1 MKKLHIFFTVLF
13 SFLLPLSVM
22 AAVDITMNDTSTNDD
37 YTVSISI
44 DTEGDT
50 LDSIVLPIQFS
61 EEVTI
66 SEVSTGTVICN
77 KFDSSEDDNI
87 LTITCELDSPSSLNG
102 ILATIDFTS
111 TSDEYSFK
119 VLENNSDFDIGGL
132 DLGIVTNIGSDDI
145 IPLPIS
151 DVMMDDEDTAIP
163 FEEDM
168 GDSPF
173 VISDETDSI
182 EEKGGFMDFLPY
194 ILIGGSVILLI
205 SIVAILLSKKDSS
218 KKSKDTDT
226 PVDDSTP
233 TDSTAIPA
241 DSTLKD
247 MVNSPTPVQQDTP
260 VPTTIPVQQDT
271 PPVVQTPPPV
281 QDTPVSVTPAPAQP
295 TPQAYSTT
303 EEQDLADILRSESSA
318 GIDTTPIPADA
329 PPVQSTIQPETMEP
343 QATNIPTQPSPAPTP
358 EDILSSTVTEELNGM
373 QQQQPQTTPTQP
385 TTTPPTT
392 EELPPIPP
400 TMYG

>member
-400 TMYG
+400 TM

>member
-1 MKKLHIFFTVLF
+1 MKKLHIFLTVLF

-77 KFDSSEDDNI
+77 NFDSSEDGNI

-119 VLENNSDFDIGGL
+119 VLENNPDFDIGDL

-145 IPLPIS
+145 IPMPIS
-151 DVMMDDEDTAIP
+151 DVMMDDEDTVVP

-173 VISDETDSI
+173 VISNETDSI

-194 ILIGGSVILLI
+194 ILIGGSVVLLI
-205 SIVAILLSKKDSS
+205 SIVAILLSKKGPS
-218 KKSKDTDT
+218 KKSKGTDT

-233 TDSTAIPA
+233 ADSTAIPA
-241 DSTLKD
+241 DNTLKD

-260 VPTTIPVQQDT
+260 VPATMPVQQDT

-281 QDTPVSVTPAPAQP
+281 QDTPIPVTPAPAQP
-295 TPQAYSTT
+295 TPQTYSTT
-303 EEQDLADILRSESSA
+303 EEQDLADILRSESSS

-329 PPVQSTIQPETMEP
+329 PPVQPTIQPETMEP

-373 QQQQPQTTPTQP
+373 QQQPQTIPTQP

-400 TMYG
+400 TM

>member
-1 MKKLHIFFTVLF
+1 MKKLHIFFTVLL

-77 KFDSSEDDNI
+77 NFDSSEDGNI

-119 VLENNSDFDIGGL
+119 VLENNSDFDIGDL

-145 IPLPIS
+145 IPMPIS

-205 SIVAILLSKKDSS
+205 SIVAILLSKKGPS

-226 PVDDSTP
+226 PVSDSTP

-260 VPTTIPVQQDT
+260 VPTAMPVQQDT
-271 PPVVQTPPPV
+271 PPVVQTPSPV
-281 QDTPVSVTPAPAQP
+281 QDTPVPVTPAPAQP

-303 EEQDLADILRSESSA
+303 EEQDLADILRSESSS

-329 PPVQSTIQPETMEP
+329 PPVQPTIQPETMEP
-343 QATNIPTQPSPAPTP
+343 QTTSIPAQPSPAPTP

-400 TMYG
+400 TM

>member
-1 MKKLHIFFTVLF
+1 
-13 SFLLPLSVM
+13 M

-400 TMYG
+400 TM